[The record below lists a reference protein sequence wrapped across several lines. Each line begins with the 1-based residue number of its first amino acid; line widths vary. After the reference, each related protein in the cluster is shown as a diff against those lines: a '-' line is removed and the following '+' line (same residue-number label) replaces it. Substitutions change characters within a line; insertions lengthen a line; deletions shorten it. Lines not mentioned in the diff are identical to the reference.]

1 MGYTAAMPELPEVET
16 VRRGLE
22 PVLAGRRIARVTA
35 RRRDLRRPLPADFE
49 ARLAGRR
56 VTAIGRRAKY
66 LLFHL
71 DDGQAWIAHLGMS
84 GRLAAAGA
92 GYAPRTH
99 DHVTIETDD
108 GATVVY
114 NDARRFGLMTLC
126 DAANLDAHPL
136 LRGLGPDPL
145 GNGFHGPALAA
156 AAGGRRVPIKALL
169 LDQRAVAGLGNIYAC
184 ESLYRA
190 GVSPRR
196 LGRNLGAARAE
207 RLAAAIRAVLADAIA
222 AGGSSLRDYVGA
234 DGEPGYFQHEFSV
247 YGREGEACAAGHTI
261 RRIAQGGR
269 STFFCP
275 RCQR

>member
-1 MGYTAAMPELPEVET
+1 MGYTAFMPELPEVET

-35 RRRDLRRPLPADFE
+35 RRRDLRRPLPDDFE
-49 ARLAGRR
+49 SRLAGRR
-56 VTAIGRRAKY
+56 VIAISRRAKY
-66 LLFHL
+66 LLFRL

-92 GYAPRTH
+92 GYAPRAH
-99 DHVTIETDD
+99 DHVTLETED
-108 GATVVY
+108 GVTVVY

-126 DAANLDAHPL
+126 DGAALGAHPL

-145 GNGFHGPALAA
+145 GNGFGGPALAA
-156 AAGGRRVPIKALL
+156 AAAGRRTPVKAVL

-207 RLAAAIRAVLADAIA
+207 RLAAAIRAVLAEAIA
-222 AGGSSLRDYVGA
+222 AGGSSLRDYIRA
-234 DGEPGYFQHEFSV
+234 DGEPGYFQHEFRV
-247 YGREGEACAAGHTI
+247 YGREGEACAAGHTV
-261 RRIAQGGR
+261 RRIVQGGR